1 MKCRH
6 AALCV
11 LVATSLVAQA
21 SPHAQSPAAD
31 AGRQAPPA
39 VTFQVEI
46 NYVDVDVVVTDS
58 QGRTVAGLSRD
69 DFELLED
76 GKPQKIEMFSSVVL
90 PATPSDRF
98 LGTRDSVPIDARSN
112 RRPFDGRVY
121 VVVLDDLDI
130 SPLRTGTVK
139 QSARDFVSRYMSPDD
154 IAAVV
159 YTSGRTDATQDFTND
174 RALLLVAI
182 DKFVGKRL
190 RSAAVERLEAFYQK
204 QLTQGVGEDNPLSS
218 ASTAAIV
225 DSARPVGV
233 LDSERAY
240 RTTAVLETL
249 KNLGEFLSGVRGR
262 RKAVLLFSEG
272 LELPIS
278 EIYDIHT
285 NTEVVGAIKEAIT
298 AAAKSNVSYFAFD
311 PRGLIGLSSEYVE
324 LAGSGAPDVA
334 SGAFGALNAQ
344 QGLLTDIRVSQDT
357 LKVLSDESGGF
368 AAVSTNDLTGA
379 FERIVDANSR
389 YYVLGYYPPDH
400 PRDGRFH
407 TLEVRVKRPG
417 VRVTARKGY
426 ASPREPSAAKRRKE
440 DEAKRKREAH
450 WREASTLSPELRD
463 ALDAPLQQSGLSFT
477 VQAAPFRDTTK
488 DASIALAI
496 EVDGDRVEFMPQDGT
511 YGNRLELSF
520 FAVTHDGKNQR
531 VTRSEYN
538 LQLKPETYARIK
550 AAGLR
555 INHRMS
561 LPPGRYQVRLG
572 SRESVG
578 KRLGT
583 VFYDLDVP
591 DFRKEPLMMS
601 GLLLLAPSS
610 DRALVAQPD
619 PSPAA
624 KALPRPATSRRT
636 FGPGDTIGVFTE
648 IYDNLS
654 EKQARQIDTAVT
666 LTSESGQEVFAVRKP
681 IANATNAA
689 SNRAPS
695 RSTLALLEDVPL
707 KGLSAGRYL
716 LRVEARVQSTQQ
728 SGRRETLIT
737 IAP

>member
-76 GKPQKIEMFSSVVL
+76 GKTQKIEMFSSVVL

-112 RRPFDGRVY
+112 RRAFDGRVY

-174 RALLLVAI
+174 RALLLAAI

-298 AAAKSNVSYFAFD
+298 AAAKSNVSYFALD

-400 PRDGRFH
+400 PPDGRFH

-440 DEAKRKREAH
+440 DEAKRKREAR

-477 VQAAPFRDTTK
+477 VQAAPFRDTSK

-520 FAVTHDGKNQR
+520 FAVTNDGKNQR

-561 LPPGRYQVRLG
+561 LAPGRYQLRLG

-591 DFRKEPLMMS
+591 DFRKELLMMS
-601 GLLLLAPSS
+601 GLLLLTPSS
-610 DRALVAQPD
+610 DRALLAQPD

-636 FGPGDTIGVFTE
+636 FGPGDTIGVFAE

-681 IANATNAA
+681 IANAGDAA
-689 SNRAPS
+689 SNRAPA

-728 SGRRETLIT
+728 SSRRETLIT